1 VMTFFEA
8 TSSLT
13 KKYSGTSGTG
23 ILPRRVGL
31 SIGVALGHS
40 LARSHFI
47 DFVYSTSL
55 MPPHLAMENFEQPQN
70 SFPACWPI
78 LARRRAM
85 PQPQRGHFGRTGEA
99 WTGFVTG

>member
-1 VMTFFEA
+1 MTALTGCSHPSSTVKTVDPNGHATSITTLSVMTFFEA

-47 DFVYSTSL
+47 DFVYRYS
-55 MPPHLAMENFEQPQN
+55 HLCRPDV
-70 SFPACWPI
+70 
-78 LARRRAM
+78 
-85 PQPQRGHFGRTGEA
+85 
-99 WTGFVTG
+99 GFW